1 MFLIDTIDHF
11 ISGDWGEESQ
21 TPESPR
27 ATYCIRGADINN
39 VNSHNFGGTP
49 LRYVNQSSFD
59 NKQLQAGDI
68 IIEKSGGSPTQSTG
82 RVAFIS
88 QQCVDELQDVIC
100 SNFCAAFSV
109 KENWNPKYVFY
120 FIQHVYNSGVFFNFE
135 GKTSGLR
142 NLQLENAFKSIP
154 IKQIDKP
161 TQDRIV
167 NVLDKIESKITLANS
182 INRNLEQ
189 LARQLYDYWFVQFDF
204 PNDEGKPYKSS
215 GGEMVWNEKLK
226 RCIPKDCLLKKIGE
240 ILDKVPKSI
249 RLSTKEYNAK
259 GDFPIVDQSSDKYIV
274 GYTDEETAVVKKYP
288 AILFGDHS
296 CVVKYLNFEFCRG
309 ADGTQILYSANTR
322 IPLEYLYF
330 AVKDIKFKEGYARPY
345 SILKDNLIIVPEEK
359 VAAGFEIRVKPIFNS
374 IKDNIFEII
383 SLQRL
388 RDELLPMLLNGQVS
402 VYDIKSYDFM
412 PEDIQMAAEP

>member
-1 MFLIDTIDHF
+1 MEFEKCKLRDIADVMISGVDKKSNNDETPVRLCNFVDVYRNWAITSSLHDTFMQATAKQIEIDRFLLHKGQVAITKDSETRNDIGIATYIADDFDDVILGYHCALITPNNELVDSKYLNAFLHSNYILRYFELNATGSGMRYTLSNDTILNMP
-11 ISGDWGEESQ
+11 ILLPS
-21 TPESPR
+21 
-27 ATYCIRGADINN
+27 
-39 VNSHNFGGTP
+39 
-49 LRYVNQSSFD
+49 
-59 NKQLQAGDI
+59 
-68 IIEKSGGSPTQSTG
+68 IEQQKAIG
-82 RVAFIS
+82 RVF
-88 QQCVDELQDVIC
+88 
-100 SNFCAAFSV
+100 SN
-109 KENWNPKYVFY
+109 
-120 FIQHVYNSGVFFNFE
+120 ID
-135 GKTSGLR
+135 
-142 NLQLENAFKSIP
+142 
-154 IKQIDKP
+154 KQI
-161 TQDRIV
+161 
-167 NVLDKIESKITLANS
+167 ETLNS

-189 LARQLYDYWFVQFDF
+189 FARQLYDYWFVQLDF
-204 PNDEGKPYKSS
+204 PNSEGKPYKSS

-330 AVKDIKFKEGYARPY
+330 AVKDIKFKEGYARHY

>member
-1 MFLIDTIDHF
+1 M
-11 ISGDWGEESQ
+11 
-21 TPESPR
+21 
-27 ATYCIRGADINN
+27 
-39 VNSHNFGGTP
+39 
-49 LRYVNQSSFD
+49 
-59 NKQLQAGDI
+59 
-68 IIEKSGGSPTQSTG
+68 
-82 RVAFIS
+82 
-88 QQCVDELQDVIC
+88 
-100 SNFCAAFSV
+100 
-109 KENWNPKYVFY
+109 
-120 FIQHVYNSGVFFNFE
+120 
-135 GKTSGLR
+135 
-142 NLQLENAFKSIP
+142 
-154 IKQIDKP
+154 
-161 TQDRIV
+161 
-167 NVLDKIESKITLANS
+167 
-182 INRNLEQ
+182 
-189 LARQLYDYWFVQFDF
+189 QFDF

-330 AVKDIKFKEGYARPY
+330 AVKDIKFKEGYARHY